1 MVADGDSS
9 NVREG
14 CSALPVDLEKAEIG
28 SPATDVNDYEMTGA
42 ALREL
47 GPNLRRCAM
56 LLEPPV
62 KCGLRFFQQADVS
75 GKASFACG
83 VHGKPLGDSIEGRRN
98 SDAISLG
105 VERGS
110 STGNLR
116 SRRGAQVLD
125 QRRARRERRNPLSPR
140 DLARSPGQKGRVAT
154 PRMMAEPCF

>member
-28 SPATDVNDYEMTGA
+28 SPATDINDYEMTGA

-47 GPNLRRCAM
+47 SPNLRRCAM

-75 GKASFACG
+75 GKATFACG

-98 SDAISLG
+98 SDGNFLA
-105 VERGS
+105 VES
-110 STGNLR
+110 VSFTGELH
-116 SRRGAQVLD
+116 
-125 QRRARRERRNPLSPR
+125 SPR
-140 DLARSPGQKGRVAT
+140 GPQPPAHTRAPPT
-154 PRMMAEPCF
+154 P

>member
-28 SPATDVNDYEMTGA
+28 SPATDTNDYEMTGA

-47 GPNLRRCAM
+47 SPNLRRCAM

-98 SDAISLG
+98 SDGNFLG
-105 VERGS
+105 VES
-110 STGNLR
+110 VSFTGELR
-116 SRRGAQVLD
+116 FPRAAQVLEQKRGRP
-125 QRRARRERRNPLSPR
+125 QRPNPPFHR
-140 DLARSPGQKGRVAT
+140 DLVRPPWQKRSIAIH
-154 PRMMAEPCF
+154 RMMAEP